1 MVSLPKAE
9 LHLHLDC
16 SLSYK
21 VVSRL
26 QPGISQQEFR
36 SKFIAPRKCLNLADY
51 LTRAP
56 YQVRLMQSRE
66 ALKLAVEDVFE
77 QLAADNVI
85 YAEFR
90 FAPMLHLEQ
99 GLTPEEV
106 VAAVDQAT
114 AACIATSGIEVRLIL
129 CTLRHYT
136 REQSLA
142 TARLVERFRGTRVV
156 ALDIAGDEA
165 GCPLEPH
172 RPAYDYAHEQGL
184 FMTAHAGEAAGAQ
197 SVWQTLRELGPSR
210 IGHGVRSSEDPEL
223 MAFLKEQSIH
233 LEVCPS
239 SNVQTNMCDTI
250 HQHPVDNLYRAGV
263 PLNINTDCRTISET
277 NLRREYQQLIDT
289 FTWNHNDFLKSNVAA
304 IRAAFIP
311 PETRKRLEAKLLEA
325 YSSHQ
330 LLPQTAQVG
339 NRT

>member
-1 MVSLPKAE
+1 MVSLPKVE

-36 SKFIAPRKCLNLADY
+36 AKFVAPSKCPDLADY

-56 YQVRLMQSRE
+56 HLVRLMQSKE
-66 ALKLAVEDVFE
+66 SLKLVVEDVFE
-77 QLAADNVI
+77 QLAADNVV

-90 FAPMLHLEQ
+90 FAPLLHLEQ
-99 GLTPEEV
+99 GLSPEEV
-106 VAAVDQAT
+106 VAAVDRAT
-114 AACIATSGIEVRLIL
+114 EACIAGTGIEVRLIL

-142 TARLVERFRGTRVV
+142 TVHLVERFRGTRVV

-165 GCPLEPH
+165 AFPLAPH
-172 RPAYDYAHEQGL
+172 RPAYDYAHERGL

-197 SVWQTLRELGPSR
+197 SVWETLRELAPTR
-210 IGHGVRSSEDPEL
+210 IGHGARSAEDPEL
-223 MAFLKEQSIH
+223 VAFLKDEGIH

-239 SNVQTNMCDTI
+239 SNVQTSICESFK
-250 HQHPVDNLYRAGV
+250 QHPVDGLYRAGV
-263 PLNINTDCRTISET
+263 PLSINTDCRTISDT
-277 NLRREYQQLIDT
+277 NLRREYRQMADT
-289 FTWNHNDFLKSNVAA
+289 FGWENPDFLKCNVSA
-304 IRAAFIP
+304 IRAAFVP
-311 PETRKRLEAKLLEA
+311 PETRQQLETKLTEA
-325 YSSHQ
+325 CSIPNYLMQSA
-330 LLPQTAQVG
+330 PGTD
-339 NRT
+339 R